1 MRSMNPPATA
11 LPEPEFDLVLRGF
24 DRTQVA
30 DVVEQGLRALVSPE
44 SATISAGRLRE
55 LVRVPDFDVVLR
67 GLDRDQVLGYLG
79 LLADRLDGRSAGRR
93 DGTRPPMGS

>member
-30 DVVEQGLRALVSPE
+30 DVIERGLRALVSPA
-44 SATISAGRLRE
+44 SATTSAEQLRA
-55 LVRVPDFDVVLR
+55 PGFDVVLR
-67 GLDRDQVLGYLG
+67 GLDRGQVLDYLG
-79 LLADRLDGRSAGRR
+79 LLADRLDGRSEGRQ
-93 DGTRPPMGS
+93 DGTRPPTGS